1 MDSEDLVARFHS
13 LCDVSPLDIDTMGVL
28 VGELRALAQ
37 TRGSGWLGLV
47 LDSSV
52 SLEAPFLA
60 MMQETLWC
68 SEGFAEPAAWPL
80 LLAVS
85 TLRQG
90 GTRTVYDIKCATVS
104 RLFRAP
110 TPPGVDAWIGAA
122 SAYNALRVACGLV
135 PYSDPHLQSLMAH
148 CRTETQD
155 VPPPWRRWGVEDV
168 VNSCVSDATVQWE
181 AAVVLRERSD
191 KWNVGKPTNAKNW
204 TSVHFQRPGKYYC
217 TTKDANAD
225 PGSMILFTHGSTLHN
240 RTAECVRSDGA
251 LRSAAY
257 GVAQGEPMDL
267 TRIIIVSVE
276 ESCVVVHQPGGFMA
290 RISRGGEETGGRALL
305 GLFCCGLDVL
315 YTPHD
320 V

>member
-1 MDSEDLVARFHS
+1 MDSEELVARFHS
-13 LCDVSPLDIDTMGVL
+13 LCDVSPLDIDTMGIL
-28 VGELRALAQ
+28 VGEMRALGQ

-47 LDSSV
+47 LDPSV

-68 SEGFAEPAAWPL
+68 TEGFAEPAAWPL

-90 GTRTVYDIKCATVS
+90 GTRTVYDIKNATVS
-104 RLFRAP
+104 RLFRAE
-110 TPPGVDAWIGAA
+110 TKHGVDAWIGAA

-181 AAVVLRERSD
+181 AALILRERSD

-204 TSVHFQRPGKYYC
+204 TSIHFQRSGKYYC
-217 TTKDANAD
+217 TAKDAD

-240 RTAECVRSDGA
+240 RAAECVRSDGA
-251 LRSAAY
+251 LRTTAY
-257 GVAQGEPMDL
+257 GIAQGEPMDL

-290 RISRGGEETGGRALL
+290 RITASITPEEVALL

>member
-1 MDSEDLVARFHS
+1 MDSDALVAHFNS
-13 LCDVSPLDIDTMGVL
+13 LCDVSPLDIDRMGLL
-28 VGELRALAQ
+28 VGELRTVGQ

-47 LDSSV
+47 LDPSA

-68 SEGFAEPAAWPL
+68 TEGFAEPAAWPL

-90 GTRTVYDIKCATVS
+90 GTRAVYDIKHVTVS
-104 RLFRAP
+104 RMFRTP

-122 SAYNALRVACGLV
+122 SAYNALRVACGLM

-155 VPPPWRRWGVEDV
+155 VAPPWQRWGVVEV

-181 AAVVLRERSD
+181 AAAVLRERSD
-191 KWNVGKPTNAKNW
+191 KWNVGKPANAANW

-217 TTKDANAD
+217 TAKDAD
-225 PGSMILFTHGSTLHN
+225 PGSMILFTHGAALHN
-240 RTAECVRSDGA
+240 RAAECVRSDGA
-251 LRSAAY
+251 LRTAAY
-257 GVAQGEPMDL
+257 GVAQGEPLDL
-267 TRIIIVSVE
+267 TRIIIVFVE
-276 ESCVVVHQPGGFMA
+276 ESCVVVQQPGGFVI
-290 RISRGGEETGGRALL
+290 RINSPQPLV

>member
-28 VGELRALAQ
+28 VEELRALGQ
-37 TRGSGWLGLV
+37 TRGAGWLGLV
-47 LDSSV
+47 LDVSV
-52 SLEAPFLA
+52 SLETPFLA

-68 SEGFAEPAAWPL
+68 TEGFAEPAAWPL

-90 GTRTVYDIKCATVS
+90 GTRTVYDIKNATVS
-104 RLFRAP
+104 RLFRAE
-110 TPPGVDAWIGAA
+110 TKNGVDAWIGAA

-168 VNSCVSDATVQWE
+168 VNSCVNDATVQWE

-217 TTKDANAD
+217 AAKDSA
-225 PGSMILFTHGSTLHN
+225 PGSMILFTHGTTLHN
-240 RTAECVRSDGA
+240 RAAECVRSDGA

-257 GVAQGEPMDL
+257 GIAQGEPMDL

-276 ESCVVVHQPGGFMA
+276 DSGLVVHQPGGFMA
-290 RISRGGEETGGRALL
+290 RIGTTAPVEAVLL